1 MTVDTQTVAIT
12 RRASGKTVTYRVPI
26 DAALSRP
33 EAAALLR
40 LSLRHIYRLI
50 KAARLPIVHERGDVH
65 IPIAALLE
73 YRDRRSGL
81 RRIDGA
87 SARHRS
93 TGQTHGSASSRASQ
107 DEN

>member
-65 IPIAALLE
+65 IPIAFRVMRTSRA
-73 YRDRRSGL
+73 RSKARSGRL
-81 RRIDGA
+81 AGI
-87 SARHRS
+87 
-93 TGQTHGSASSRASQ
+93 SRTIAV
-107 DEN
+107 DAADRA